1 MNTHDGSDNG
11 ESPDWLAGEMPPG
24 YQTRLLEI
32 QRLSEDLKAMER
44 FGGLLWRVGEGLT
57 DAVRDT
63 FVALGFD
70 AERTPDSAAA
80 VTVKLWDRRRLL
92 FHVATTNEPIQ
103 KKSAELTE
111 VFLMLN
117 EVAEEADRV
126 VLVTNSTPEAR
137 PSERTATIGPE
148 ALDLLERMAVN
159 VLTGPSV
166 FALWLLS
173 LDDKDR
179 ARKIVER
186 LHDQDGG
193 VFQMPAAL
201 AR

>member
-11 ESPDWLAGEMPPG
+11 QPPDWLAGEMPPG

-63 FVALGFD
+63 FIALGFE
-70 AERTPDSAAA
+70 AERTPGSAAA

-92 FHVATTNEPIQ
+92 LHVATTNKPVQ
-103 KKSAELTE
+103 KKSPELTE

-117 EVAEEADRV
+117 EIAEETDRV

-137 PSERTATIGPE
+137 PSERTTVVGPE
-148 ALDLLERMAVN
+148 ALDLLQRLAVN
-159 VLTGPSV
+159 VMTGPSV

-173 LDDKDR
+173 LDEKDR

-193 VFQMPAAL
+193 LFQMPATL

>member
-1 MNTHDGSDNG
+1 MNTHDRSGN
-11 ESPDWLAGEMPPG
+11 EEPPDWLSSEMPPG

-44 FGGLLWRVGEGLT
+44 FGRLLWRVGEGLT
-57 DAVRDT
+57 DSVRDA
-63 FVALGFD
+63 FIALGLE
-70 AERTPDSAAA
+70 AERTPGSAAA

-92 FHVATTNEPIQ
+92 FHVAATSKPVQ
-103 KKSAELTE
+103 KKSPELTQ

-117 EVAEEADRV
+117 EVAETSDRV
-126 VLVTNSTPEAR
+126 VLVTNSTPETQ
-137 PSERTATIGPE
+137 PSERAAYLGPE
-148 ALDLLERMAVN
+148 ALDLLERLGAN
-159 VLTGPSV
+159 VMTGPSV

-179 ARKIVER
+179 ARNFVER

-193 VFQMPAAL
+193 MFEVPTGL
-201 AR
+201 VR

>member
-1 MNTHDGSDNG
+1 MNTHDQSDNG
-11 ESPDWLAGEMPPG
+11 QPPDWLAGEMPPG

-32 QRLSEDLKAMER
+32 ERLSEDLKDMER
-44 FGGLLWRVGEGLT
+44 YGGLLWRVGEGLT
-57 DAVRDT
+57 DAVRDA
-63 FVALGFD
+63 FIALGFD
-70 AERTPDSAAA
+70 AERTPGSAAA
-80 VTVKLWDRRRLL
+80 ITVKLWDRRRLL
-92 FHVATTNEPIQ
+92 VHVASTDTPVQ
-103 KKSAELTE
+103 KKSPELTE

-126 VLVTNSTPEAR
+126 VLVANSATEVL
-137 PSERTATIGPE
+137 PSERVSPVGPE
-148 ALDLLERMAVN
+148 ALDLLQRMAVN
-159 VLTGPSV
+159 VMTGPSV
-166 FALWLLS
+166 FALWLLL

-193 VFQMPAAL
+193 LFQMPAGL

>member
-1 MNTHDGSDNG
+1 MNMHNGSDNG

-44 FGGLLWRVGEGLT
+44 FGGLLWRVGEELT
-57 DAVRDT
+57 DTVRDT
-63 FVALGFD
+63 FIALGFD
-70 AERTPDSAAA
+70 AERTPGSAAA

-92 FHVATTNEPIQ
+92 FHVATTGKAVQ

-126 VLVTNSTPEAR
+126 VLVANSTPEAR
-137 PSERTATIGPE
+137 PSERTPAVGPE

-159 VLTGPSV
+159 VMTGPSM

-173 LDDKDR
+173 LDEKDR

-193 VFQMPAAL
+193 VFHMPAGL

>member
-70 AERTPDSAAA
+70 AERTPESAAA

-137 PSERTATIGPE
+137 PSERTAPIGPE